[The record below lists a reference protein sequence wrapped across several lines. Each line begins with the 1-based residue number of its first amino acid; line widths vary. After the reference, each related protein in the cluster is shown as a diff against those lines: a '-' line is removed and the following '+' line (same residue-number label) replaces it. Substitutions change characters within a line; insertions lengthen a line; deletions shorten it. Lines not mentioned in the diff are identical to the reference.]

1 MPEYLTCI
9 DQDKKKIVSVEFLQ
23 AKFICE
29 QMALHILIVSY
40 RDYQEKHYPLKRF
53 DSKIILYCS
62 FTSISVLG
70 KPCKKHESQHF
81 AKFNKTV
88 QILILLASKNV
99 VDI

>member
-9 DQDKKKIVSVEFLQ
+9 NQEKKKIVSVEFLQ

-53 DSKIILYCS
+53 DNKILRHS
-62 FTSISVLG
+62 GT
-70 KPCKKHESQHF
+70 
-81 AKFNKTV
+81 T
-88 QILILLASKNV
+88 LLHGWERV
-99 VDI
+99 GLV